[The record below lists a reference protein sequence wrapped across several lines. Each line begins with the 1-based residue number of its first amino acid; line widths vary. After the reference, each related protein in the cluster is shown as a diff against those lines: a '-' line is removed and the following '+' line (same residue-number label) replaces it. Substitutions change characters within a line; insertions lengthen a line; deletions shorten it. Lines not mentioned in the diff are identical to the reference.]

1 MFNPKTRSV
10 CILFSY
16 RELKAYRDMS
26 TREKS
31 CVNFSWIVGERYAED
46 IVNDNEI
53 VAEAQLSTFTKIS
66 ASVLDKSVDL
76 SLVESYCCGN
86 MFSELQKLI
95 QRKLLRPAWKC
106 GTSTKA
112 IGNHHSI
119 TCERC
124 LQWACY
130 LCSQLNEK
138 HAGDWFCS
146 NCATLIE
153 KSTLII
159 YNQI

>member
-1 MFNPKTRSV
+1 MFNPKTGSV

-16 RELKAYRDMS
+16 IELKAYRDMS
-26 TREKS
+26 IREKS
-31 CVNFSWIVGERYAED
+31 FMILSWIVGERYAEEV
-46 IVNDNEI
+46 VNGNE
-53 VAEAQLSTFTKIS
+53 VMAEAQLPTFTKIS

-76 SLVESYCCGN
+76 SLVESYCCAN
-86 MFSELQKLI
+86 TFSKLQKLTE
-95 QRKLLRPAWKC
+95 RKLLRLAWKC
-106 GTSTKA
+106 GTCTKA
-112 IGNHHSI
+112 IGNQYSI
-119 TCERC
+119 ICKQC
-124 LQWACY
+124 LEWSHY

-138 HAGDWFCS
+138 PAGDWFCS